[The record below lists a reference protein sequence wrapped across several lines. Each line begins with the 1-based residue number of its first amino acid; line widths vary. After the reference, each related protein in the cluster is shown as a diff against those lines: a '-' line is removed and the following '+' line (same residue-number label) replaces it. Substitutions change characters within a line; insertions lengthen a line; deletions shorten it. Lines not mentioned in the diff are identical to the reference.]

1 MARSVEYLDFTPDA
15 LEPVLDQMRA
25 IGRARNGWVNV
36 RPIPLSDESDEQ
48 LTEFAPT
55 PPVAPVGLFARWR
68 LVLIE
73 GTWVPGKAG
82 RNGVEDA
89 SVGLS
94 HPAGRFAVR
103 QLRDAG
109 VPLPEGWRVVVD
121 HARRGLV
128 LSVPDRRGSAPDGSS
143 ADSSADSS
151 AGSSVGSAPGDASAA
166 VEVVLDWLLAAGA
179 ALGPDQITGR
189 WRAEVH
195 RR

>member
-1 MARSVEYLDFTPDA
+1 VARSVEYLDFTPDA

-25 IGRARNGWVNV
+25 IGQARNGWVNV
-36 RPIPLSDESDEQ
+36 RPIPLSDESDER

-73 GTWVPGKAG
+73 GTWVPGQLGRSGAG
-82 RNGVEDA
+82 DA

-109 VPLPEGWRVVVD
+109 VPLPDRWKVVVD

-128 LSVPDRRGSAPDGSS
+128 LTVPDGPPTIAGSA
-143 ADSSADSS
+143 
-151 AGSSVGSAPGDASAA
+151 SVGPPGGDASAP
-166 VEVVLDWLLAAGA
+166 VDVVLPWLLAAGTV
-179 ALGPDQITGR
+179 LGPDQITGR

>member
-1 MARSVEYLDFTPDA
+1 MARSIEQLDFTPDA

-25 IGRARNGWVNV
+25 IGRARDGWINV
-36 RPIPLSDESDEQ
+36 RPIPLSDKTDEQ
-48 LTEFAPT
+48 LTRFTST

-73 GTWVPGKAG
+73 GTWVPGKLG

-94 HPAGRFAVR
+94 HPAGRFAIR

-109 VPLPEGWRVVVD
+109 VPLPDTWRVVVD

-128 LSVPDRRGSAPDGSS
+128 LSVPDHPGSGPTESWTGSS
-143 ADSSADSS
+143 AGPATS
-151 AGSSVGSAPGDASAA
+151 DASAA
-166 VEVVLDWLLAAGA
+166 VEVVLGWLLAAGA
-179 ALGPDQITGR
+179 ALGPDQVTGR
-189 WRAEVH
+189 WRAELH

>member
-36 RPIPLSDESDEQ
+36 RPIPLSDESEER

-73 GTWVPGKAG
+73 GTWVPGQAG
-82 RNGVEDA
+82 AQRRRATRRWGCRIRPGA
-89 SVGLS
+89 SPSANSATPACRYPTGGGWWS
-94 HPAGRFAVR
+94 TTPAGAWCSR
-103 QLRDAG
+103 
-109 VPLPEGWRVVVD
+109 
-121 HARRGLV
+121 
-128 LSVPDRRGSAPDGSS
+128 VPDGPATTAGPSS
-143 ADSSADSS
+143 GGPAD
-151 AGSSVGSAPGDASAA
+151 GDASAA
-166 VEVVLDWLLAAGA
+166 VDVVLPWLLAAGT

>member
-1 MARSVEYLDFTPDA
+1 VARARSIALVDFQPDDLA
-15 LEPVLDQMRA
+15 AVLAEMNE

-36 RPIPLSDESDEQ
+36 RPVPLDDPADER

-73 GTWVPGKAG
+73 GTWLPGKLG
-82 RNGVEDA
+82 RNGAEDA

-109 VPLPEGWRVVVD
+109 VPLPDGWRVIVD
-121 HARRGLV
+121 HAKRGMV
-128 LSVPDRRGSAPDGSS
+128 ITIPDG
-143 ADSSADSS
+143 
-151 AGSSVGSAPGDASAA
+151 PGGATDATAT
-166 VEVVLDWLLAAGA
+166 VLDWFLAAGRV
-179 ALGPDQITGR
+179 LGPDQVTGR

>member
-1 MARSVEYLDFTPDA
+1 MARSVELLDFTPDD

-25 IGRARNGWVNV
+25 IGRARSGWVNV
-36 RPIPLSDESDEQ
+36 RPIPLSDENDER

-73 GTWVPGKAG
+73 GTWVPGQLGRSGAG
-82 RNGVEDA
+82 DA

-109 VPLPEGWRVVVD
+109 VPLPDRWRVVVD

-128 LSVPDRRGSAPDGSS
+128 LTVPDAPATTDGPSS
-143 ADSSADSS
+143 GGPAT
-151 AGSSVGSAPGDASAA
+151 GDASAA
-166 VEVVLDWLLAAGA
+166 VDVVLPWLLAAGS
-179 ALGPDQITGR
+179 ALGHDQITGR
-189 WRAEVH
+189 WRAELH